1 MKSFFAFKYTK
12 FQTRIQANIHT
23 LFNFIEVIFTLIEI
37 DKNYFLKLFNIS
49 YKTGNFEFMKRI
61 ITLLIILVF
70 FGCGSKHQDNGSK
83 SVFRYNE
90 AAGISSLDPAFA
102 KDQSNIWACN
112 QLFNGLVQFNDKMKI
127 SPCIAKSWKISD
139 DGKTYIF
146 LLRND
151 VYFHDNAIFKN
162 NQEVE
167 KFISTLVENNKLE
180 NYQII
185 DPYFAELYPLKFL
198 DNKEKEN
205 YQLKNNEEKI
215 ILDELD
221 LKILKELSKNGRIK
235 LLDLS
240 VKLNTNNTTVLY
252 RLKKLKENKIILG
265 NRIAFNT
272 KQLGYNYTAILINFK
287 TKDAKEKIKQFAR
300 SSKNTNSLI
309 LQLNKPNAI
318 IQFFYK
324 EEQELRKEITKLK
337 KTLEEEKIETETI
350 HTTEEEHI
358 NTTPFIK

>member
-1 MKSFFAFKYTK
+1 MKLKPIDFKLLNYLYHNHNESISKIAKATK
-12 FQTRIQANIHT
+12 ISRDKIEYRLNKYQKEELIKQ
-23 LFNFIEVIFTLIEI
+23 FIPII
-37 DKNYFLKLFNIS
+37 NYQLLGYEKQIIIFLKFETEKDSKEYSKQLKNNHNCIS
-49 YKTGNFEFMKRI
+49 YGRI
-61 ITLLIILVF
+61 LEKYDL
-70 FGCGSKHQDNGSK
+70 
-83 SVFRYNE
+83 
-90 AAGISSLDPAFA
+90 
-102 KDQSNIWACN
+102 
-112 QLFNGLVQFNDKMKI
+112 
-127 SPCIAKSWKISD
+127 
-139 DGKTYIF
+139 YI
-146 LLRND
+146 
-151 VYFHDNAIFKN
+151 NAIFKN

-272 KQLGYNYTAILINFK
+272 KELEYNYTAILINFK